1 MPRPVFA
8 LLFAASVLT
17 LPGVAIA
24 QTDAATTA
32 SQTADG
38 NTPQRVRSVMLQGN
52 EKCPTA
58 AGDEIVVCSKINPD
72 EQYRI
77 PKEQRRT
84 AEPAARDQS
93 WVNRAVSGE
102 QASRAG
108 AGLPNT
114 CSPVGT
120 GGQSG
125 CALANARAFAAEKR
139 ATEKNDSMIPGGRP
153 D

>member
-1 MPRPVFA
+1 MARRAFA
-8 LLFAASVLT
+8 LTISVMMLT
-17 LPGVAIA
+17 GSGVAAA
-24 QTDAATTA
+24 QTV
-32 SQTADG
+32 DG
-38 NTPQRVRSVMLQGN
+38 NTPQRVRSVTLEGE

-58 AGDEIVVCSKINPD
+58 TGDEIVVCSRINPD
-72 EQYRI
+72 EQFRI

-93 WVNRAVSGE
+93 WVNRTVVGE

-125 CALANARAFAAEKR
+125 CGLANARAFAAEKR
-139 ATEKNDSMIPGGRP
+139 AAEKNDSMIPGGRP